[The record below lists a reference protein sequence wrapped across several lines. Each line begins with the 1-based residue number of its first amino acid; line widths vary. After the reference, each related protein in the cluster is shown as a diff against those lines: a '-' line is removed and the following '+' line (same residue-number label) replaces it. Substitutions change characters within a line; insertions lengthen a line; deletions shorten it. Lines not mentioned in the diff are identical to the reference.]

1 MDPNTQTSQ
10 EDNQDMEKQ
19 NISET
24 TPVNPVIP
32 ETPASSDAQ
41 TIPVQ
46 EQPLIQNPV
55 ANPEIPQQTDVPP
68 METPIINS
76 SENLPPENVGD
87 SSKKSS
93 PVLVISLIVLVVSIL
108 FLGGFYLWTTY
119 SSGSSKNAPIAT
131 MTPTIKPTT
140 VPTMTPEATISATPT
155 SSESATPTLSASPS
169 ASPL

>member
-1 MDPNTQTSQ
+1 MDPNTQTPQ
-10 EDNQDMEKQ
+10 GDNQDVEKQ
-19 NISET
+19 DIPET

-68 METPIINS
+68 METPVMNS
-76 SENLPPENVGD
+76 PENAPLENSVD
-87 SSKKSS
+87 PSKKNS
-93 PVLVISLIVLVVSIL
+93 PILVIALIVLVVSIL

-119 SSGSSKNAPIAT
+119 SSGNSKNAPIAT
-131 MTPTIKPTT
+131 MTPTTKPTI
-140 VPTMTPEATISATPT
+140 VPTMTPEASVSAMPV
-155 SSESATPTLSASPS
+155 SSASATPTLSASPS